1 MHKTLDIYTDYLIC
15 QNSYATTTGLSD
27 LLCGEMG
34 HNKFTRFF
42 NGTALGSQDLW
53 GYIKPEVRKNEKKLG
68 RILILDDSIEER
80 PYTNENEIMCWHY
93 SHAKG
98 RHVKR
103 INILSCLVG
112 AVTLP
117 VSYKIVHKEIVFYD
131 TESKKVKKKASMTR
145 NEHFRNLIKQSH
157 INTNSQ
163 GVKEKEN

>member
-1 MHKTLDIYTDYLIC
+1 MHKTLS
-15 QNSYATTTGLSD
+15 N
-27 LLCGEMG
+27 
-34 HNKFTRFF
+34 
-42 NGTALGSQDLW
+42 
-53 GYIKPEVRKNEKKLG
+53 
-68 RILILDDSIEER
+68 
-80 PYTNENEIMCWHY
+80 NENEIMCWHY

-157 INTNSQ
+157 INKVLLCND
-163 GVKEKEN
+163 